1 MSEPSYEEIQQ
12 RAYELFLERGCE
24 HGGDA
29 EDWFAAEQEL
39 RAMASEDLKRTG
51 TEAAAQDEQ
60 TEASPRRTRRA
71 DAGANVHATVS
82 SAS

>member
-29 EDWFAAEQEL
+29 EDWLAAEQEL
-39 RAMASEDLKRTG
+39 RAVASEVLKRTG
-51 TEAAAQDEQ
+51 TEVAAQGEQ
-60 TEASPRRTRRA
+60 TEASLSRPRRKDTA
-71 DAGANVHATVS
+71 ANVRATVS